1 MERKN
6 IVIVGLNPSKV
17 SGTKQGPA
25 LRRLYSWA
33 EQINLPIF
41 SFMNLSDDPEWDFK
55 YKSIDKKMIVQMLSD
70 RDIIVALG
78 SQVYN
83 TLKRLGFNS
92 FKMPH
97 PSPLNR
103 QLNDSEYEKQML
115 SELKDYVER
124 CN

>member
-17 SGTKQGPA
+17 GGTKQGPA

-55 YKSIDKKMIVQMLSD
+55 YKSLDKKMIVQMLSD

-103 QLNDSEYEKQML
+103 QLNDSEYERQML

>member
-55 YKSIDKKMIVQMLSD
+55 YKSLDKKMIVQMLSD

-115 SELKDYVER
+115 SELKDYVEH